1 MPVGLAPEL
10 VLLDLVLVEVVLEA
24 VVVLVG
30 RTLVVL
36 DLAVDECLILV

>member
-1 MPVGLAPEL
+1 VPVGLAPEL

-36 DLAVDECLILV
+36 DLAVDVCLILV

>member
-1 MPVGLAPEL
+1 M
-10 VLLDLVLVEVVLEA
+10 LLDLVLVEVVVEA

-36 DLAVDECLILV
+36 DLAVDVCLILV